1 MIRTVP
7 SVSEQISTRSA
18 RDAVGYRSRRH
29 FLSVALCV
37 AALAN
42 VLVPALFFSETRL
55 FGPTEP
61 HYRVLLAAV
70 VVAEYAIAYLLLL
83 VHANVGFASG
93 YSVATAAQ
101 VTLGSAMLAYS
112 TLDSSGWDWSARYW
126 EVLTLAGFALAVFSN
141 IAFLIASVRYARA
154 IHPRLHRRGFFLG
167 IITSFALLYLYARVL
182 S

>member
-1 MIRTVP
+1 M
-7 SVSEQISTRSA
+7 SEQSSTGPA
-18 RDAVGYRSRRH
+18 RDAAGHRSRRH

-42 VLVPALFFSETRL
+42 VLVPAVFFSETRL

-61 HYRVLLAAV
+61 RYRVLVAAV

-83 VHANVGFASG
+83 LHANVGFASG
-93 YSVATAAQ
+93 YSVATAAL

-112 TLDSSGWDWSARYW
+112 TVGSSGWDWSARYL
-126 EVLTLAGFALAVFSN
+126 EILTLGGFAFAVLSN
-141 IAFLIASVRYARA
+141 IAFLIASLRYARA
-154 IHPRLHRRGFFLG
+154 IHPRLHRGGFFLG
-167 IITSFALLYLYARVL
+167 MITSFALLFLYARLL